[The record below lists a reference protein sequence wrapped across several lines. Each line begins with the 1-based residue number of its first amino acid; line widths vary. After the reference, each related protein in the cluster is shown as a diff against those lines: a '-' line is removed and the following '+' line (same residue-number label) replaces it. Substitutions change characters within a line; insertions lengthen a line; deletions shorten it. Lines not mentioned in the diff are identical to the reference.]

1 MNIPTQEPTTCIN
14 PLVVLTTGEPRTTTL
29 AIAEGMAVEHKA
41 VIQLVRTYQTDLEEF
56 GPLAFEMAKGKAL
69 PQGGFAKATEY
80 VLLNEQ
86 HATLIMTY
94 MKNTEIARTFKK
106 RLVKAFYE
114 LAHAQRDPHA
124 ILRDP
129 TAMRGLLLGYT
140 EKVLELQAENAV
152 LAPKAAIS
160 DLIAASND
168 LFGFRQAAKILNISE
183 NKFRIYL
190 IESGWIYYLSKR
202 LTGTAKAIKK
212 GYLDVRMKTLPHA
225 VGDEPKIVTE
235 MYFTAKGIHKLA
247 EIFHITPTLPATK
260 GGVQ

>member
-1 MNIPTQEPTTCIN
+1 MNNQLIPVVSRPVGTATIPTINARELHAFLEVGKDFSSWIKDQIARARLVENRDFVINTEKGEYKKPRIEYHLTIEAGKHIGMMSGTDKGFDVRDYFIECERLAKDPMALLNDPTT
-14 PLVVLTTGEPRTTTL
+14 
-29 AIAEGMAVEHKA
+29 
-41 VIQLVRTYQTDLEEF
+41 
-56 GPLAFEMAKGKAL
+56 
-69 PQGGFAKATEY
+69 
-80 VLLNEQ
+80 
-86 HATLIMTY
+86 
-94 MKNTEIARTFKK
+94 
-106 RLVKAFYE
+106 
-114 LAHAQRDPHA
+114 
-124 ILRDP
+124 
-129 TAMRGLLLGYT
+129 MRGLLLGYT

-235 MYFTAKGIHKLA
+235 MYFTAKGVHRLA
-247 EIFHITPTLPATK
+247 EIFHITPTFS
-260 GGVQ
+260 GR